1 MSYAIPGSTI
11 QNNYLGGKRPLD
23 DVLAHIVLLRQHE
36 KLPDLGRPLRSKPAG
51 LGVVGQAGN
60 LLQMFSIKWTPH
72 SSLWRS

>member
-1 MSYAIPGSTI
+1 MPGSI
-11 QNNYLGGKRPLD
+11 NLKSLYLGGKRPLD
-23 DVLAHIVLLRQHE
+23 DVLAHVVLLGQHE
-36 KLPDLGRPLRSKPAG
+36 KLPDFGRPLGSKPAG